1 MNCQTV
7 LPIELLSTLL
17 ACVHKLARKMYGFN
31 VFPQIVL
38 VLVLLA
44 TYTTFHHGR
53 KWILL
58 DIILKDGWV

>member
-1 MNCQTV
+1 
-7 LPIELLSTLL
+7 
-17 ACVHKLARKMYGFN
+17 MYGFN

-58 DIILKDGWV
+58 DIILKDGGV